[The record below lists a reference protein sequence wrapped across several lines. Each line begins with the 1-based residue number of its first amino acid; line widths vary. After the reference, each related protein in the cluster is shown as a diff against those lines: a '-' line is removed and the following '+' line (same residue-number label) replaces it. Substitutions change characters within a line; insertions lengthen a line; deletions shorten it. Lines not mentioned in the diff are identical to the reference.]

1 MSINPRQVL
10 ALFGDEVVASGH
22 ALVQVLRAPD
32 LRRIQLAFV
41 GYSLAEWASFIAI
54 AVYAFQIGGAG
65 AVGVVA
71 VVQLVPAAL
80 VAPFAAVFGDRF
92 RREKVLRVAYVI
104 EVLAVT
110 GLAAVLLAGAEAWA
124 VYTMAAL
131 AAVSFTLVRPIHA
144 SLVPLLAR
152 SPAETTAG
160 YVVVGMIESSSAV
173 IGPLLAAGV
182 LALAGPGEV
191 FVVLAGV
198 LVIATVLVAR
208 VETRTKRP
216 TDSGSGR
223 RAVSEA
229 LRGFELLIKDG
240 NQRVIVA
247 MLGGASVVLGL
258 LDVLLVVLAFDVF
271 GTGEAGTGV
280 LNAALGIGGVI
291 GAIGTVSLI
300 GRNQLAPSAR
310 KGMLLYGF
318 PIALIALAAFQWM
331 ALAALIAA
339 GIGYAVIGVT
349 GPTMLQRVAP
359 NDSLSRLFGIVEGS
373 YMAGEALGAVLGALL
388 VATVGV
394 NVALLVAGLFLPALW
409 VARRGALQRADVG
422 IQCDIEDLMV
432 LHSVAMFDAMGPAEI
447 ERIAGLALRVSVDA
461 EAEIV
466 IQGEIADRFY
476 VIKEGTVQV
485 TKDGKLLGT
494 LGRDDYFGEIA
505 LLRDRPRTATVTAVT
520 DLSLLAL
527 DRRHFIDAVVPFTAS
542 ARTTDELIDQRLAA
556 HDA

>member
-1 MSINPRQVL
+1 MSINPRKAL

-54 AVYAFQIGGAG
+54 AVYAFQNGGAG

-144 SLVPLLAR
+144 SLIPLLAR

-182 LALAGPGEV
+182 MAVAGPGEV
-191 FVVLAGV
+191 YVVLAGV
-198 LVIATVLVAR
+198 LVIATLLVAR

-229 LRGFELLIKDG
+229 LRGFELLIKDA

-310 KGMLLYGF
+310 NGMLLYGF
-318 PIALIALAAFQWM
+318 PIALVALAAFQWM
-331 ALAALIAA
+331 ALAALITA
-339 GIGYAVIGVT
+339 GIGYAVIAVT

-373 YMAGEALGAVLGALL
+373 YMAGEALGAVIGALL

-394 NVALLVAGLFLPALW
+394 HVTLLVAGLFLPALW
-409 VARRGALQRADVG
+409 LARRGALQRADVG

-447 ERIAGLALRVSVDA
+447 ERIAGLALRVSV
-461 EAEIV
+461 EAGTQVV
-466 IQGEIADRFY
+466 IEGEVADRFY

-485 TKDGKLLGT
+485 TKDGKPLAT
-494 LGRDDYFGEIA
+494 LGRDGYFGEIA
-505 LLRDRPRTATVTAVT
+505 LLRDRLRTATVTAVT
-520 DLSLLAL
+520 DVDLLAL

-542 ARTTDELIDQRLAA
+542 ARTTDELIDQRLAV
-556 HDA
+556 HDT

>member
-1 MSINPRQVL
+1 MSINPRRAL
-10 ALFGDEVVASGH
+10 ALFGGEIVASGH
-22 ALVQVLRAPD
+22 ALVQVLRSPD

-124 VYTMAAL
+124 VYTMAAV

-144 SLVPLLAR
+144 SLIPLLAR

-191 FVVLAGV
+191 YVVLAGV

-310 KGMLLYGF
+310 TGMLLFGF

-339 GIGYAVIGVT
+339 GIGYAVVGVT

-409 VARRGALQRADVG
+409 LARRGALQRADVG

-461 EAEIV
+461 ETEIV

-485 TKDGKLLGT
+485 TKDGKLLAT

-556 HDA
+556 HDT

>member
-1 MSINPRQVL
+1 MSIDPRNSV
-10 ALFGDEVVASGH
+10 ALFRGEIVASWH

-32 LRRIQLAFV
+32 LRRIQMAFV

-71 VVQLVPAAL
+71 VVQLVPSAL

-92 RREKVLRVAYVI
+92 RRERVLLVAYAI
-104 EVLAVT
+104 EVVAVA
-110 GLAAVLLAGAEAWA
+110 GFAAVLLAGADTWA
-124 VYTMAAL
+124 VYAMAAL
-131 AAVSFTLVRPIHA
+131 TAVSFTLVRPIHA

-182 LALAGPGEV
+182 LAVAGPGEV
-191 FVVLAGV
+191 YVVLAGV
-198 LVIATVLVAR
+198 LVVATVLVAR

-216 TDSGSGR
+216 TDSGSGK

-229 LRGFELLIKDG
+229 LHGFELLIKDA

-280 LNAALGIGGVI
+280 LNAALGVGGVI
-291 GAIGTVSLI
+291 GAVGTVSLI

-310 KGMLLYGF
+310 NGMLVYGI
-318 PIALIALAAFQWM
+318 PIALIALAAYQWM
-331 ALAALIAA
+331 AFGLLVAA
-339 GIGYAVIGVT
+339 GIGYALIAVT

-373 YMAGEALGAVLGALL
+373 YMAGEALGAVLGAMLIGSVGINITLL
-388 VATVGV
+388 I
-394 NVALLVAGLFLPALW
+394 AGLFLPVLW
-409 VARRGALQRADVG
+409 LARRGALQRADVG
-422 IQCDIEDLMV
+422 IQCDIDDLMV
-432 LHSVAMFDAMGPAEI
+432 LHSVAMFDALGPAEI
-447 ERIAGLALRVSVDA
+447 ERVAGLAQRIEFPATTQVLIEGD
-461 EAEIV
+461 
-466 IQGEIADRFY
+466 IADRFY
-476 VIKEGTVQV
+476 VIKEGTVEV
-485 TKDGKLLGT
+485 TKDGKLLAT
-494 LGRDDYFGEIA
+494 LGRDDFFGEIA
-505 LLRDRPRTATVTAVT
+505 LLRDLPRTATATAVT
-520 DLSLLAL
+520 DLNLLAL
-527 DRRHFIDAVVPFTAS
+527 DRRHFMDAVVPFTAS
-542 ARTTDELIDQRLAA
+542 ARTTDELIDERLAS
-556 HDA
+556 HDG

>member
-1 MSINPRQVL
+1 MSTNPRKAL
-10 ALFGDEVVASGH
+10 ALFGGEVVASGH

-110 GLAAVLLAGAEAWA
+110 SLAAVLLAGAEAWA
-124 VYTMAAL
+124 VYTMAAV

-144 SLVPLLAR
+144 SLIPLLAR

-191 FVVLAGV
+191 YVVLAGV

-310 KGMLLYGF
+310 TGMLLFGF

-339 GIGYAVIGVT
+339 GIGYAVVGVT

-409 VARRGALQRADVG
+409 LGRRGALQRADVG

-447 ERIAGLALRVSVDA
+447 ERIAGLALRVSIDA
-461 EAEIV
+461 ETEIV

-485 TKDGKLLGT
+485 TKDGKLLAT

-505 LLRDRPRTATVTAVT
+505 LLRDRPRTATITAVT

-556 HDA
+556 HDT

>member
-1 MSINPRQVL
+1 MSINPRKAL

-54 AVYAFQIGGAG
+54 AVYAFQNGGAG

-182 LALAGPGEV
+182 MAVAGPGEV

-198 LVIATVLVAR
+198 LVIATLLVAR

-229 LRGFELLIKDG
+229 LRGFELLIKDA

-300 GRNQLAPSAR
+300 GRNQLASSAR
-310 KGMLLYGF
+310 NGMLLYGF
-318 PIALIALAAFQWM
+318 PIALVALAAFQWM
-331 ALAALIAA
+331 ALAALITA
-339 GIGYAVIGVT
+339 GIGYAVIAVT

-409 VARRGALQRADVG
+409 LARRGALQRADVG

-447 ERIAGLALRVSVDA
+447 ERIAGLALRVSV
-461 EAEIV
+461 EAGTQV
-466 IQGEIADRFY
+466 VVQGDVADRFY

-485 TKDGKLLGT
+485 TKDGKPLAT
-494 LGRDDYFGEIA
+494 LGRDGYFGEIA
-505 LLRDRPRTATVTAVT
+505 LLRDRLRTATVTAVT
-520 DLSLLAL
+520 DLDLLAL

-542 ARTTDELIDQRLAA
+542 ARTTDELIDQRLAV
-556 HDA
+556 HDT

>member
-1 MSINPRQVL
+1 MSINPRKAL
-10 ALFGDEVVASGH
+10 ALFGDEVVASRH

-92 RREKVLRVAYVI
+92 RREKVLRIAYVI

-110 GLAAVLLAGAEAWA
+110 GLAAVLLVGAEAWA
-124 VYTMAAL
+124 VYTMAAV

-144 SLVPLLAR
+144 SLIPLLAR

-191 FVVLAGV
+191 YLVLAGV

-229 LRGFELLIKDG
+229 LRGFELLIKNG

-310 KGMLLYGF
+310 TGMLLFGF

-339 GIGYAVIGVT
+339 GIGYALIGVT

-409 VARRGALQRADVG
+409 LARRGALQRADVG

-461 EAEIV
+461 ETEIV

-476 VIKEGTVQV
+476 VIKEGTARVS
-485 TKDGKLLGT
+485 KDGKLLAT

-505 LLRDRPRTATVTAVT
+505 LLRGRPRTATVTAVT

-556 HDA
+556 HDT

>member
-1 MSINPRQVL
+1 MSINPRKAL
-10 ALFGDEVVASGH
+10 ALFGNEVVASGH

-54 AVYAFQIGGAG
+54 AVYAFQNGGAG

-144 SLVPLLAR
+144 SLIPLLAR

-182 LALAGPGEV
+182 MAVAGPGEV

-198 LVIATVLVAR
+198 LVIATLLVAR

-229 LRGFELLIKDG
+229 FRGFELLIRDA

-310 KGMLLYGF
+310 NGMLLYGF
-318 PIALIALAAFQWM
+318 PIALVALAAFQWM
-331 ALAALIAA
+331 ALAALITA
-339 GIGYAVIGVT
+339 GIGYAVIAVT

-394 NVALLVAGLFLPALW
+394 NVTLLVAGLFLPALW
-409 VARRGALQRADVG
+409 LARRGALQRADVG

-447 ERIAGLALRVSVDA
+447 ERIAGLALRVSV
-461 EAEIV
+461 EAGTQVV
-466 IQGEIADRFY
+466 IEGEVADRFY

-485 TKDGKLLGT
+485 TKDGKPLAT
-494 LGRDDYFGEIA
+494 LGRDGYFGEIA
-505 LLRDRPRTATVTAVT
+505 LLRDRLRTATVTAVT
-520 DLSLLAL
+520 DVDLLAL

-542 ARTTDELIDQRLAA
+542 ARTTDELIDQRLAV
-556 HDA
+556 HDT

>member
-1 MSINPRQVL
+1 
-10 ALFGDEVVASGH
+10 
-22 ALVQVLRAPD
+22 
-32 LRRIQLAFV
+32 
-41 GYSLAEWASFIAI
+41 
-54 AVYAFQIGGAG
+54 
-65 AVGVVA
+65 
-71 VVQLVPAAL
+71 
-80 VAPFAAVFGDRF
+80 
-92 RREKVLRVAYVI
+92 
-104 EVLAVT
+104 
-110 GLAAVLLAGAEAWA
+110 
-124 VYTMAAL
+124 MAAL

-144 SLVPLLAR
+144 SLIPLLAR

-191 FVVLAGV
+191 YVVLAGV
-198 LVIATVLVAR
+198 LVIATLLVAR

-216 TDSGSGR
+216 TDSGSGK

-310 KGMLLYGF
+310 TGMLLFGF

-339 GIGYAVIGVT
+339 GIGYAVVGVT

-409 VARRGALQRADVG
+409 LGRRGALQRADVG

-461 EAEIV
+461 ETEIV

-485 TKDGKLLGT
+485 TKDGKLLAT

-505 LLRDRPRTATVTAVT
+505 LLRDRPRTATITAVT

-556 HDA
+556 HDT